1 MQKVYFNYL
10 KFLAFFKGIKI
21 VDLKNNNF
29 ELVKNQKKIIVR
41 KKDFSFKK
49 GFKKVR
55 SEYKQL
61 IEGIRYFDLI
71 FSYAVENKVDLSSN
85 FSINYLGSKIETNF
99 LQIKEIS
106 FAINTYNKHYKLKE
120 GDIVFDLGGYHG
132 LYSIFASK
140 EIGTFGKIYCFE
152 PDPNNFEICKRNI
165 ENNNLKN
172 IIFINKGICDHSGE
186 ISFFKRGHGSRIVD
200 DNFKTNTKGSL
211 CKISVTSLS
220 DFIKKEDLKKID
232 FIKADIEGS
241 EVELIKDYLENL
253 LPLGIYPKMAIAC
266 YHYRKDLNSRT
277 DKILR
282 ELFKENGLKI
292 FLGNKKH
299 KSIYFK
305 IITK

>member
-1 MQKVYFNYL
+1 MQKVYFNYFR
-10 KFLAFFKGIKI
+10 FLGFFKGIKI
-21 VDLKNNNF
+21 INLNNNNF

-85 FSINYLGSKIETNF
+85 FFINYLGCKIETNF

-132 LYSIFASK
+132 LYSILASK
-140 EIGTFGKIYCFE
+140 KIGDLGKVYCFE

-172 IIFINKGICDHSGE
+172 IILINKALSDHTGSNL
-186 ISFFKRGHGSRIVD
+186 FFKRGHGSRIVD
-200 DNFKTNTKGSL
+200 SSFKSNTKGSM
-211 CKISVTSLS
+211 CKIESTSLS

-241 EVELIKDYLENL
+241 EVELIKDYLEKI

-266 YHYRKDLNSRT
+266 YHYRKDLNDNTSSIIAKAFKNNGI
-277 DKILR
+277 KI
-282 ELFKENGLKI
+282 NI
-292 FLGNKKH
+292 DNKKH
-299 KSIYFK
+299 RCVFV
-305 IITK
+305 

>member
-29 ELVKNQKKIIVR
+29 ELVKKNKKIIVI

-49 GFKKVR
+49 RFTKLR
-55 SEYKQL
+55 SEYKQI

-71 FSYAVENKVDLSSN
+71 FSYAVENTIDLSSN
-85 FSINYLGSKIETNF
+85 FYINYLGCKIETNF
-99 LQIKEIS
+99 LQVKEIS

-132 LYSIFASK
+132 LYSILASK
-140 EIGTFGKIYCFE
+140 KIGDLGKVYCFE

-172 IIFINKGICDHSGE
+172 IILINKAVSDHSG
-186 ISFFKRGHGSRIVD
+186 SNLFFKRGHGSRIVD
-200 DNFKTNTKGSL
+200 SSFKSNTKGSM
-211 CKISVTSLS
+211 CKIESTSLS
-220 DFIKKEDLKKID
+220 DFIREEDLKRID

-241 EVELIKDYLENL
+241 EVELIKDYLEKI
-253 LPLGIYPKMAIAC
+253 LPLGIYPAMAIAC

-277 DKILR
+277 DKIIKA
-282 ELFKENGLKI
+282 LFKENNVRYKI
-292 FLGNKKH
+292 SNKKH
-299 KSIYFK
+299 KCVYFK
-305 IITK
+305 KITN